1 MQILRN
7 ISGLMKLRVTTIV
20 VLSSIFG
27 YFLGLGSETMS
38 FYEILG
44 LSLGGFLTT
53 GAANAINQ
61 LLEYKRDAKMPRT
74 KDRLLPSG
82 KMSRNEVIVYAS
94 IMTVL
99 GAFFFAYFT
108 NTIVLIL
115 GISSLLVYSFA
126 YTPMKRFNSVA
137 VFIGAIPGALPPM
150 IGVVAATGAITDL
163 ALLLFVLQFVWQ
175 LPHFW
180 SIAWIYND
188 QYEKAGYSLL
198 PLKNGRTKQNAL
210 VTFLSSMLLIPTL
223 LLFYVYDFVDVKVVS
238 LIILLTCWFIY
249 KAYKFYIKP
258 DMISAKKLMK
268 SSIIY
273 LPILQLILV
282 LLIINN

>member
-7 ISGLMKLRVTTIV
+7 IGGLMKVRVTTIV

-27 YFLGLGSETMS
+27 YFIGIGDESVS
-38 FYEILG
+38 FLEILG

-74 KDRLLPSG
+74 KDRLLPTG
-82 KMSRNEVIVYAS
+82 QMSRNQVIFYAS
-94 IMTVL
+94 VMTAL
-99 GAFFFAYFT
+99 GIFFFAYFT
-108 NTIVLIL
+108 NIIVLIL
-115 GISSLLVYSFA
+115 GVGSLLVYSFV
-126 YTPMKRFNSVA
+126 YTPLKRFNSIA

-163 ALLLFVLQFVWQ
+163 ALILFLLQFVWQ

-188 QYEKAGYSLL
+188 EYLKAGYSLL

-223 LLFYVYDFVDVKVVS
+223 LIFYVYDFVSVQVTA

-249 KAYKFYIKP
+249 KAYLFYKNP

-268 SSIIY
+268 GSIIY

>member
-1 MQILRN
+1 
-7 ISGLMKLRVTTIV
+7 MKVRITTIV

-27 YFLGLGSETMS
+27 YFIGIGDESVSIL
-38 FYEILG
+38 EIIG
-44 LSLGGFLTT
+44 LSIGGFLTT

-74 KDRLLPSG
+74 KDRLLPTG
-82 KMSRNEVIVYAS
+82 QMSRNEVMFYAA
-94 IMTVL
+94 IMAVL

-115 GISSLLVYSFA
+115 GVSSLLVYSFV

-150 IGVVAATGAITDL
+150 IGVVAATGTITDL
-163 ALLLFVLQFVWQ
+163 ALLLFLLQFVWQ

-188 QYEKAGYSLL
+188 EYQKAGYSLL

-210 VTFLSSMLLIPTL
+210 ITFLSSILLIPTL
-223 LLFYVYDFVDVKVVS
+223 LIFYAYDYVGVKVIT

-249 KAYKFYIKP
+249 KAYLFNKKP

-268 SSIIY
+268 GSIIY

-282 LLIINN
+282 LLIVNN

>member
-82 KMSRNEVIVYAS
+82 KMSRNEVVIYAS

>member
-1 MQILRN
+1 MLILRN
-7 ISGLMKLRVTTIV
+7 IVGLIKVRVTTIV
-20 VLSSIFG
+20 VLSSVFG
-27 YFLGLGSETMS
+27 YFIGIGDESTS
-38 FYEILG
+38 FLEIMG

-74 KDRLLPSG
+74 KDRLLPTG
-82 KMSRNEVIVYAS
+82 QMSRNEVIFYAS
-94 IMTVL
+94 GMAVL
-99 GAFFFAYFT
+99 GAFFFAHFT
-108 NTIVLIL
+108 NAIVLVL
-115 GISSLLVYSFA
+115 GISSLLVYSFV

-137 VFIGAIPGALPPM
+137 VFIGATPGALPPM

-188 QYEKAGYSLL
+188 DYLKAGYSLL

-210 VTFLSSMLLIPTL
+210 ITFLSSMLLIPTL
-223 LLFYVYDFVDVKVVS
+223 LFFYVYNYVGVEVIA
-238 LIILLTCWFIY
+238 LIVLLTCWFIY
-249 KAYKFYIKP
+249 KAYLFYKKP

-268 SSIIY
+268 GSIIY

>member
-1 MQILRN
+1 
-7 ISGLMKLRVTTIV
+7 MKVRVTTIV

-27 YFLGLGSETMS
+27 YFIGIGDASVS
-38 FYEILG
+38 FLEIMG
-44 LSLGGFLTT
+44 LSVGGFLTT

-61 LLEYKRDAKMPRT
+61 LLEYKRDAKMLRT

-82 KMSRNEVIVYAS
+82 QMSRNQVIFYATV
-94 IMTVL
+94 MTVL

-108 NTIVLIL
+108 NTMVLIL
-115 GISSLLVYSFA
+115 GVASLLVYSFV

-163 ALLLFVLQFVWQ
+163 ALLLFLLQFVWQ

-188 QYEKAGYSLL
+188 DYQKAGYSLL

-210 VTFLSSMLLIPTL
+210 ITFLSSMLLIPTL
-223 LLFYVYDFVDVKVVS
+223 LIFYINDFVGIEVIS
-238 LIILLTCWFIY
+238 LILLLTSWFIY
-249 KAYKFYIKP
+249 KAYLFYRNP
-258 DMISAKKLMK
+258 DMVSAKKLMK
-268 SSIIY
+268 GSIIY